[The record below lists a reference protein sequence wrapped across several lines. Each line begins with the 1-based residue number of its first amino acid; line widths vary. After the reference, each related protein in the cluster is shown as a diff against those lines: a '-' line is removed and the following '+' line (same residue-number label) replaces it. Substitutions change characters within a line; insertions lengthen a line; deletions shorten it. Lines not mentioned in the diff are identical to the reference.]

1 MSQKRWMTALL
12 IAAVCALA
20 LPLFAADKASEAKE
34 TLTEAQA
41 TLANFLSDPDM
52 KWIGAHLKEA
62 KAVVIVP
69 VLGKGGF
76 LIAGSGGV
84 GVMLVKHADGT
95 WGQPA
100 YYRLG
105 SVEIGLLVGG
115 EKAEVLFF
123 VQSQKGVDSFLSS
136 SFKMGAAASVAAG
149 PVGQGTAAAASDI
162 LSFSRTKGAYVGAS
176 FGGTSV
182 SPAEDLNEALY
193 KKKVTPVDILVRGSV
208 KSPEANPLRA
218 ALAKVTAKK

>member
-1 MSQKRWMTALL
+1 MRKNTFLAITLM
-12 IAAVCALA
+12 AAVCALA
-20 LPLFAADKASEAKE
+20 APLFAADKAQEAKE
-34 TLTEAQA
+34 TLTEAQV
-41 TLANFLSDPDM
+41 TLSNFLSDPDM
-52 KWIGAHLKEA
+52 KWLPAHLKDA
-62 KAVVIVP
+62 KAIVVVP

-84 GVMLVKHADGT
+84 GVMLVKNADGT

-100 YYRLG
+100 YYRFG

-115 EKAEVLFF
+115 QKAEVIFF

-136 SFKMGAAASVAAG
+136 SFKMGAGASVAAG
-149 PVGQGTAAAASDI
+149 PVGQGTSAEASDI

-182 SPAEDLNEALY
+182 NPAEDLNEALY
-193 KKKVTPVDILVRGSV
+193 KKKVTPVDILVRGTV
-208 KSPEANPLRA
+208 KSAEANGLRA